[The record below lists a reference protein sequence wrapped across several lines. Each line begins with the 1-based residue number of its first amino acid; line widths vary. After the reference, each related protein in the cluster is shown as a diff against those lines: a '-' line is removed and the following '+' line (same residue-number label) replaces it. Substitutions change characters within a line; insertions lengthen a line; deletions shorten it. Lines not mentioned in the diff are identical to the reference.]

1 MAADIKMEGV
11 SPRRLWDTVKMIGF
25 GGAGYYHENVVH
37 VDVGPARSWD
47 EKTSG
52 VGTGIS
58 DDNKL
63 IGIVTDYDVYRPG
76 EKLLWRFIRMTAFPI
91 QVNTEFVMERLAGGG
106 QVMQESL
113 FTPLFAIPAIGSC
126 VRFEGIAQMASIR
139 WKLPDTLPPGRYR
152 VRAHFCN
159 NPWRDMPRDVMT
171 PEFKIVEP

>member
-1 MAADIKMEGV
+1 
-11 SPRRLWDTVKMIGF
+11 MIGF

-91 QVNTEFVMERLAGGG
+91 QVNTEFVMERLAGGD
-106 QVMQESL
+106 
-113 FTPLFAIPAIGSC
+113 
-126 VRFEGIAQMASIR
+126 R
-139 WKLPDTLPPGRYR
+139 
-152 VRAHFCN
+152 
-159 NPWRDMPRDVMT
+159 
-171 PEFKIVEP
+171 